1 MIFRTILLSLALVAG
16 LVAQDRKLSVGAL
29 YDQGEESFFEGKIK
43 EAILDWD
50 REIALMPQRG
60 PHHWQRGLAL
70 YYLGQYEKGVAQF
83 ESHQKVNGHD
93 VENAAW
99 HFLCIVRQK
108 DGSVE
113 TARKKFIPI
122 KGDGRVPMK
131 EIHDLYGGKGTAEVV
146 LAAAKKNAEGMRLRN
161 QLCYAHLY
169 LGLYYE
175 ALEKPEKSRKHMK
188 LAAVDFKMD
197 HYMGKVAQLHHKLR
211 AKKKK

>member
-1 MIFRTILLSLALVAG
+1 
-16 LVAQDRKLSVGAL
+16 
-29 YDQGEESFFEGKIK
+29 
-43 EAILDWD
+43 
-50 REIALMPQRG
+50 
-60 PHHWQRGLAL
+60 
-70 YYLGQYEKGVAQF
+70 
-83 ESHQKVNGHD
+83 
-93 VENAAW
+93 
-99 HFLCIVRQK
+99 
-108 DGSVE
+108 
-113 TARKKFIPI
+113 
-122 KGDGRVPMK
+122 MK